1 MSCGYF
7 HFHIITSSPSSKK
20 TKKERE
26 KEGKLRS
33 GLSSYHLYVCEC
45 VCLYVL

>member
-1 MSCGYF
+1 MSCGYS

-20 TKKERE
+20 TKKRE
-26 KEGKLRS
+26 KDGKLRS

-45 VCLYVL
+45 VRLYVL